1 MSHMVQCFY
10 LHHCN
15 LDRIYEAYLKCHP
28 DSQQEFAAT
37 QQRLNK
43 ESNEADR
50 FSEPLKPFI
59 RNELMLPSSTIIA
72 EGAEGGGGGGGEEIY
87 MTAKDTFDTRALG
100 YVYDELPV
108 RRPPQMRTAPT
119 YVMFKDIDPASLS
132 NKSYQI
138 HVFILTLEASATS
151 AGLNAFRDKV
161 LRNDEKNLSNI
172 SSWSGMTE
180 YAGNCGVFGG
190 KTKES
195 CANCSK
201 SGPIYVKLEVTATLQ
216 KLGLTRHQA
225 QPFCVCVD
233 EVIFICF
240 FQFTFS
246 TLFLCPL
253 LIEVCYHYI
262 CLQLCL
268 SVTQFV

>member
-1 MSHMVQCFY
+1 MVQCFY

-15 LDRIYEAYLKCHP
+15 VDRIYEAYLKCHP

-59 RNELMLPSSTIIA
+59 RNELVLPSSTIIA
-72 EGAEGGGGGGGEEIY
+72 NGAESGGGGDGGEEIY

-138 HVFILTLEASATS
+138 HVFILKVSSALEASSTS

-161 LRNDEKNLSNI
+161 LGNDEKNLSNI

-190 KTKES
+190 KSKES
-195 CANCSK
+195 CVNCSK

-233 EVIFICF
+233 EVLF
-240 FQFTFS
+240 FSSFFFFFS
-246 TLFLCPL
+246 IYL
-253 LIEVCYHYI
+253 LNPFYVPC
-262 CLQLCL
+262 
-268 SVTQFV
+268 